1 MTAISNHATA
11 RSKQRGIPPLIREW
25 LIDYGDEI
33 YDHHGGIIYHFTR
46 EARRKLEKNFGRDA
60 VNRLNEWLNAYV
72 VLSVEGGVLI
82 TAGIRYKK
90 IRH

>member
-1 MTAISNHATA
+1 MTATSNHATA
-11 RSKQRGIPPLIREW
+11 RCKQRGIPPLIREW
-25 LIDYGDEI
+25 LINYGDEI

-60 VNRLNEWLNAYV
+60 VSRLNEWLNAYV

-90 IRH
+90 IKH

>member
-1 MTAISNHATA
+1 MTEISNHATA

-25 LIDYGDEI
+25 LIDYGEEI

-60 VNRLNEWLNAYV
+60 VSRLNEWLNAYV
-72 VLSVEGGVLI
+72 VLSAEGGILI
-82 TAGIRYKK
+82 TVGMRYKK